1 MSQPGRHAREAI
13 EVATDEQMVPSI
25 SALGDDIEELFGIL
39 APWGEAIRA
48 GRGYLGAGP
57 TTWVDGTM
65 LTTVVPCVDLDAMVA
80 FFVDECGARIESI
93 SPADA
98 PRDITM
104 TLGSASIC
112 VRRADRD
119 EPVRLL
125 VSDGAIA
132 EPMTRLAPNGT
143 EVEFRNDSGGVAVP
157 TAVPSMSIVRAGT
170 DFGLGRAGM
179 GYRDLLPD
187 RWGGAFIA
195 SHILIAEGGDVAD
208 YVHFHRI
215 RFQMIFCARGWV
227 DVVYEDQGEPFRLH
241 AGDCVLQPPE
251 IRHRVLRS
259 SPGLEVIEIGCPAV
273 HDTLV
278 EHDITLPTGRAD
290 PDRDF
295 AGQRFVRHV
304 AADARR
310 TPYLHDGLAARDLG
324 IGDATDGLAGAR
336 VVGAA
341 GPSAGR
347 PLLTHTGEFA
357 FAVVL
362 AGSAV
367 ITIDDVGGAGATIT
381 DSRVDVRDAIAFPPG
396 TRWAWSA
403 WTDDFEF
410 LEVTLP
416 DTAIHRVWE

>member
-1 MSQPGRHAREAI
+1 
-13 EVATDEQMVPSI
+13 
-25 SALGDDIEELFGIL
+25 
-39 APWGEAIRA
+39 
-48 GRGYLGAGP
+48 
-57 TTWVDGTM
+57 M
-65 LTTVVPCVDLDAMVA
+65 LTTIVPCVDLDAMVA

-98 PRDITM
+98 PRDITI
-104 TLGSASIC
+104 TLGNASIC

-125 VSDGAIA
+125 VSDGTIT
-132 EPMTRLAPNGT
+132 EGVTRTAPNGT
-143 EVEFRNDSGGVAVP
+143 EVEFRNDAPDVVVP
-157 TAVPSMSIVRAGT
+157 AAVPSMSIVRAGS

-195 SHILIAEGGDVAD
+195 SHILIADGGDVAD
-208 YVHFHRI
+208 YVHFHRV

-227 DVVYEDQGEPFRLH
+227 DVVYEDQGEPFRMH

-278 EHDITLPTGRAD
+278 EHDITLPTGCVD
-290 PDRDF
+290 PDREF

-304 AADARR
+304 AADAAVV
-310 TPYLHDGLAARDLG
+310 PYLHDGLAARDLG
-324 IGDATDGLAGAR
+324 IGDATNGLAGAL

-341 GPSAGR
+341 GPPVGR
-347 PLLTHTGEFA
+347 LLLTHSGEFA

-367 ITIDDVGGAGATIT
+367 ITIDGAGEVGDPGAT
-381 DSRVDVRDAIAFPPG
+381 SRLDARDAIALPPG
-396 TRWAWSA
+396 ARWAWSG
-403 WTDDFEF
+403 WTEDFEY
-410 LEVTLP
+410 LQVTLP
-416 DTAIHRVWE
+416 DATIRRVWE